1 MTLNLSTAKSVNS
14 EEGGEQTADSYRP
27 CFIGRLFNVYNVL
40 VLIQMLYTRHF
51 VNNPFLIFSKDI
63 NTKEQ

>member
-14 EEGGEQTADSYRP
+14 EEGGEQTADSYM
-27 CFIGRLFNVYNVL
+27 CFIGRLFNVYKVL